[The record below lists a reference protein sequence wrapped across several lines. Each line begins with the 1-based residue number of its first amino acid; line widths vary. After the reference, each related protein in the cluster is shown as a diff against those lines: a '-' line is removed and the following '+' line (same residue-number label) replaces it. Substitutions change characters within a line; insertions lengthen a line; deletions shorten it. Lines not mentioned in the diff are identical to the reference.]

1 MFTPIFAVI
10 FYPKK
15 GTNFDNRRKSPNIQ
29 LLPTCTQI
37 KMFKLKILFFFILCF
52 SVTASNAQF
61 ELSNPMTANS
71 KNIKAGAL
79 IIAMDTINQKNVSG
93 YYNLKSY
100 GLVNE
105 ILQNE
110 IPVMWI
116 IKNSKSKNAADF
128 TASATRVFPDTGS
141 SVSTPFY
148 SGPFVIDTPYVAAA
162 LPIIK
167 AYGNGVKVFRLEVN
181 TNMNVRYN
189 LTHKPKVLLLNT
201 GGYDT
206 ITVKVFQEAGF
217 NPNSYYM
224 NPAPGAILDPTAPYT
239 MISETHVDVL
249 DSVRASKIRQYV
261 ETYGGNF
268 VANCVSLGRFENKMY
283 ALTTGGVDSA
293 AAFTSPG
300 SFLYPVTDQ
309 GISQFHGILSVPHGE
324 YKIWKPKPSSTFRS
338 TAYQVVNNA
347 TWNVVTAGKLKP
359 NAEKGGNLLYLAG
372 HDWFFWTV
380 NGYYEN
386 AKINGRRIF
395 LNSAFLPASDSIMA
409 GDFRTDL
416 KTLIV
421 PQPGFAV
428 KTESYKILVI
438 VKNYG
443 PGRAK
448 NVTVNA
454 PITTGL
460 TLGTYTTTS
469 GTYNSGTGV
478 WTLDSLTRSETD
490 TLVLNTVIN
499 KLGNISFA
507 ASAKSV
513 SLEFDLS
520 NNNDHIDLFG
530 VSRPT
535 VENDTMIFPFAT
547 YVDVPTKQNDSDED
561 LNPFGNSSIV
571 VNPQHGVAT
580 IINSDSIRYTLASG
594 FSGIDSIRYVSCD
607 NLPLCDTAWIYIII
621 PTPLPISLLSFEG
634 IRTKG
639 HVDLKW
645 ITLTEKEN
653 DYFTVQKSI
662 NGIEFKD
669 VAKIQG
675 AGTIN
680 VPQYYSYRD
689 IDNNEPVLYYRLRQT
704 DYDGTYTLS
713 HIISL
718 RRNNLRDL
726 QMTIYPNPSTGEQMI
741 LKINGLM
748 EDATFVIS
756 DLLGRPILERNI
768 SGDENHSALELIT
781 PESKLEAGSYLAT
794 LFLEGQKLTTR
805 IIIR

>member
-1 MFTPIFAVI
+1 
-10 FYPKK
+10 
-15 GTNFDNRRKSPNIQ
+15 
-29 LLPTCTQI
+29 
-37 KMFKLKILFFFILCF
+37 MFKQRILLFIFFCF
-52 SVTASNAQF
+52 SITASKAQF

-79 IIAMDTINQKNVSG
+79 IVAMDTINQKNVGG

-128 TASATRVFPDTGS
+128 TAFATRVFPDTGS
-141 SVSTPFY
+141 SVSTSFY

-167 AYGNGVKVFRLEVN
+167 AYGKAVKVYRLDAN
-181 TNMNVRYN
+181 TNMNLRYN
-189 LTHKPKVLLLNT
+189 LTHKPRVLLLNT

-206 ITVKVFQEAGF
+206 IAVKVFQEAGY
-217 NPNSYYM
+217 NANSYYM
-224 NPAPGAILDPTAPYT
+224 NPTTGATLDPTAPYT
-239 MISETHVDVL
+239 MVSETHVDVL
-249 DSVRASKIRQYV
+249 DSVRASKIKEYV
-261 ETYGGNF
+261 QTYGGNF
-268 VANCVSLGRFENKMY
+268 VAQCVALGRFENKMF

-324 YKIWKPKPSSTFRS
+324 YKIWKPKSASSFRS

-347 TWNVVTAGKLKP
+347 SWNIVTAGKLKP
-359 NAEKGGNLLYLAG
+359 NSEKGGNIVYLAG

-386 AKINGRRIF
+386 AKINGRRIY
-395 LNSAFLPASDSIMA
+395 LNSTFLPASDSIMA

-421 PQPGFAV
+421 AQPGFAV

-448 NVTVNA
+448 NVTINA
-454 PITTGL
+454 PITAGL
-460 TLGTYTTTS
+460 TLSSYSTTS
-469 GTYNSGTGV
+469 GTYNSATGV
-478 WTLDSLTRSETD
+478 WSIDSLTRKETD

-499 KLGNISFA
+499 SLGNISFN
-507 ASAKSV
+507 ASSKSV

-520 NNNDHIDLFG
+520 NNSDHINLFG

-535 VENDTMIFPFAT
+535 VENDTMLFPFAS
-547 YVDVPTKQNDSDED
+547 YVDIPTRQNDSDED
-561 LNPFGNSSIV
+561 LNTFGNSSIV
-571 VNPQHGVAT
+571 VNPLHGVAT
-580 IINSDSIRYTLASG
+580 ILNSDTIRYTLASG

-607 NLPLCDTAWIYIII
+607 NLPLCDTAWAYIII

-634 IRTKG
+634 LRSKG
-639 HVDLKW
+639 RVDLKW
-645 ITLTEKEN
+645 ITLSEKEN
-653 DYFTVQKSI
+653 DYFTIEKSI
-662 NGIEFKD
+662 NGREFISIGK
-669 VAKIQG
+669 VQG

-689 IDNNEPVLYYRLRQT
+689 VDSGEPVLYYRLRQT

-718 RRNNLRDL
+718 RRNNLHDL
-726 QMTIYPNPSTGEQMI
+726 QMTIYPNPSTGEQMV
-741 LKINGLM
+741 LKVNGLS
-748 EDATFVIS
+748 ENATFVLS
-756 DLLGRPILERNI
+756 DILGRPVIEKNI

-781 PESKLEAGSYLAT
+781 PAAKLEAGSYLAT
-794 LFLEGQKLTTR
+794 LYLEGQKLTTR